1 MKQVISLKDVTG
13 LKASGAKTFT
23 APADAIVTPSAKDFL
38 RSIGVTIQF
47 DGASVAAGGNG
58 SNGGGAYGGS
68 ATAAEPKWKPEH
80 VKLFNSPEAQRI
92 KEHIVSV
99 SHRLWKREYVDGN
112 GGNVSYR
119 IGPNEVL
126 CTPTLVSKGIMR
138 VEDICM
144 VDLAGNQ
151 IAGTAKRTS
160 EIFLHLEAM
169 KAQPKA
175 RACVHA
181 HPPHATA
188 FAITGAEVPRCMIPE
203 MEVLVGTVAKAKYET
218 PGTQAFAE
226 TVLPYCKDHNCIL
239 LQNHGVLTW
248 NEDLEKAYWFMEIV
262 DAYCRTVVIAS
273 HLGAAFTQIPSSKIG
288 DLLKIKQG
296 LGLPDERTGLKEA
309 DYCACEFR
317 PGVVCS
323 NANESSAS
331 GPDLEAIVKIVTE
344 EVVKALG
351 K

>member
-13 LKASGAKTFT
+13 LKASGTKTFSV
-23 APADAIVTPSAKDFL
+23 PADAIVTPSAKDFL
-38 RSIGVTIQF
+38 RSIGVAIQF
-47 DGASVAAGGNG
+47 DGASAAAGSG
-58 SNGGGAYGGS
+58 SNGGGAYV
-68 ATAAEPKWKPEH
+68 TAAASAEPKWKPEH

-92 KEHIVSV
+92 KEQIVSV

-126 CTPTLVSKGIMR
+126 CTPTMVSKGLMR

-144 VDLAGNQ
+144 VDLDGNQ

-160 EIFLHLEAM
+160 EIYLHLEAM

-175 RACVHA
+175 RSCVHA

-203 MEVLVGTVAKAKYET
+203 MEVLVGTVAKAQYET
-218 PGTQAFAE
+218 PGTKAFAE

-248 NEDLEKAYWFMEIV
+248 NEELEKAYWFMEIV

-288 DLLKIKQG
+288 DLLKIKKT

-323 NANESSAS
+323 NPNESSAAA
-331 GPDLEAIVKIVTE
+331 PDLETVVKIVTE
-344 EVVKALG
+344 EVMKALS